1 MARPLSFLI
10 FAMVIGCVALFML
23 LPMSKIAKH
32 NERVETA
39 SPGVTQPAAVK
50 QHSEVAAAEI
60 IGSDLGARE
69 ISQQAEPEEFT
80 VEVSGRI
87 GDASGAAISGLMVE
101 VESQGFGG
109 ENISSTRVESDQ
121 LGAFTLQLVPERQY
135 HLHITASGDHAGFS
149 LDSFTDKDAAQL
161 ANIVLDR
168 VELVDVDGLIVD
180 TDLAPVADFELTLRH
195 LSLDFP
201 DRNFRS
207 DSSGYFSI
215 KGFPAGEWR
224 IASNQSDYFR
234 IKGLEL
240 LPGEYRNLTLVIDR
254 GSYHLSG
261 WVQDNFGA
269 PLPEVIITLKSAF
282 ATDDYHSFSYRSV
295 ATDSNGAFAFAG
307 LGGHQLT
314 IGVYATGF
322 KTYIKQ
328 HDFSSFSD
336 TLEIVLEK

>member
-10 FAMVIGCVALFML
+10 FAMAIGCVALFML
-23 LPMSKIAKH
+23 LPMSKIAEH
-32 NERVETA
+32 NERVETT
-39 SPGVTQPAAVK
+39 SPRVAQPAAVK
-50 QHSEVAAAEI
+50 QQRVVPAAAI
-60 IGSDLGARE
+60 IGSDLSANE
-69 ISQQAEPEEFT
+69 ISEQAEPEEFT

-87 GDASGAAISGLMVE
+87 GDASGAAISGLIIE

-109 ENISSTRVESDQ
+109 ENISSIRVESDR

-135 HLHITASGDHAGFS
+135 HLSINASGDYAGFR

-180 TDLAPVADFELTLRH
+180 TDQAPVADFELSLRH

-201 DRNFRS
+201 DRSFRS

-215 KGFPAGEWR
+215 KGYPAGEWR
-224 IASNQSDYFR
+224 ISSNQSDYFR

-240 LPGEYRNLTLVIDR
+240 LPGEYRNLTLVIDQ
-254 GSYHLSG
+254 GSYYLSG
-261 WVQDNFGA
+261 WVSDGFGA

-282 ATDDYHSFSYRSV
+282 ATEGYHSFSYRSV
-295 ATDSNGAFAFAG
+295 ATDSNGAFEFAG

-314 IGVYATGF
+314 IGVYASGF

-328 HDFSSFSD
+328 HDFVSFSD
-336 TLEIVLEK
+336 IVKIVLEK